1 MLEALLTP
9 ESIAVI
15 GASRSPG
22 KVGHEILAN
31 LVASGFVGRIVPVNP
46 SAGEV
51 LGMRCFPDLKAYGG
65 KIDLSIVAVPAGVV
79 QAAVRESIES
89 GARAVAVITAG
100 FREIG
105 AEGALWR
112 ARLPPPAMRLASAC
126 SAPTV
131 WASSTAT
138 TR

>member
-1 MLEALLTP
+1 MLEALLIP

-46 SAGEV
+46 STGEV
-51 LGMRCFPDLKAYGG
+51 LGIPCFPNLKAHRG
-65 KIDLSIVAVPAGVV
+65 KIELSIIAVPAGAVH
-79 QAAVRESIES
+79 AAVRESIES

-100 FREIG
+100 FREVG
-105 AEGALWR
+105 TEAPFWR
-112 ARLPPPAMRLASAC
+112 A
-126 SAPTV
+126 
-131 WASSTAT
+131 
-138 TR
+138 

>member
-1 MLEALLTP
+1 MLEALLIP

-51 LGMRCFPDLKAYGG
+51 LGMTCFPDLKAHRGE
-65 KIDLSIVAVPAGVV
+65 D
-79 QAAVRESIES
+79 
-89 GARAVAVITAG
+89 
-100 FREIG
+100 
-105 AEGALWR
+105 
-112 ARLPPPAMRLASAC
+112 
-126 SAPTV
+126 
-131 WASSTAT
+131 
-138 TR
+138 